1 MALTRE
7 DVQHV
12 AWLARLQLTEEEI
25 DLFREHLSA
34 ILEYAQVLAEI
45 DVSGVPPTATVLPMR
60 NVMREDEVRPSL
72 PRDVVLSNAPD
83 KQDGYFRVR
92 AVLDTGDEG

>member
-45 DVSGVPPTATVLPMR
+45 DVSDVPPTATVLPMR

>member
-7 DVQHV
+7 EVQHV
-12 AWLARLQLTEEEI
+12 AWLARLQLTDEEI
-25 DLFREHLSA
+25 ETFREHLSA
-34 ILEYAQVLAEI
+34 ILEYAQMLMDI
-45 DVSGVPPTATVLPMR
+45 DVSDVPPTATVLPMR

-72 PRDVVLSNAPD
+72 PRDVVLANAPD

-92 AVLDTGDEG
+92 AVLGDEE

>member
-7 DVQHV
+7 EVQHV

-25 DLFREHLSA
+25 EIFREHLSA
-34 ILEYAQVLAEI
+34 ILEYAQVLADI
-45 DVSGVPPTATVLPMR
+45 DVSNVPPTATVLPMR

-72 PRDVVLSNAPD
+72 PRDVVLANAPD
-83 KQDGYFRVR
+83 KHEGYFRVR
-92 AVLDTGDEG
+92 AVLSTEDEA